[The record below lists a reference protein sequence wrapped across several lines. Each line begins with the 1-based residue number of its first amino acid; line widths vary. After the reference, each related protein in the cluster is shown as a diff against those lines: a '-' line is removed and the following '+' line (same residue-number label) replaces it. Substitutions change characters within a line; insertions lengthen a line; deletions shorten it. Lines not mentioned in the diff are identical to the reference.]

1 MANSKLKTRS
11 YENSDTGGF
20 WKGFGSTF
28 NPLYGGSSIGMV
40 SGPTNTGILS
50 KEQYDTFQKKLESIA
65 NATIKKGSKL
75 TDSELKDIIGE
86 ENWAWYRDD
95 NFDEL
100 YNQFVS
106 DNYDMLLGDE
116 AQRNYKHQ
124 DTEWAVKAWSDAM
137 AAAGAGNQ
145 QIEIPTA
152 GTLGADYQAMLDA
165 QNQASDIAYQTA
177 MDELARSENEM
188 YRTLGMTQRQMERDI
203 AKRRQQALKSGMSTA
218 QLAAQ
223 EQQNLLA
230 AQTGATQIAQQYA
243 DQRYSTINQ
252 FAGAHA
258 QNYANALQQQIGWN
272 QQAIMANQNANN
284 TWANTMA
291 NAYAQIYASDANL
304 KALEKS

>member
-1 MANSKLKTRS
+1 MADNKYNTRS
-11 YENSDTGGF
+11 LEDTNAF
-20 WKGFGSTF
+20 SHSMSSFSPATYI
-28 NPLYGGSSIGMV
+28 PLAY
-40 SGPTNTGILS
+40 T
-50 KEQYDTFQKKLESIA
+50 QYDIFQKNLEAIA
-65 NATIKKGSKL
+65 NKTIKEGRRL
-75 TDSELKDIIGE
+75 TDTELKDIIGK

-95 NFDEL
+95 YFDSL
-100 YNQFVS
+100 YEQFVA

-116 AQRNYKHQ
+116 AQRNYRSQ
-124 DTEWAVKAWSDAM
+124 DTQWAVKAWSDAM
-137 AAAGAGNQ
+137 AASGAGNQ
-145 QIEIPTA
+145 QIEIPEA
-152 GTLGADYQAMLDA
+152 GTLGADYQAILNA

-177 MDELARSENEM
+177 MDELTRSENEM

-243 DQRYSTINQ
+243 DQRYNTINQ

-272 QQAIMANQNANN
+272 QQATMANQQANN
-284 TWANTMA
+284 TWAQTMS
-291 NAYAQIYASDANL
+291 NAYAQLYAADANL